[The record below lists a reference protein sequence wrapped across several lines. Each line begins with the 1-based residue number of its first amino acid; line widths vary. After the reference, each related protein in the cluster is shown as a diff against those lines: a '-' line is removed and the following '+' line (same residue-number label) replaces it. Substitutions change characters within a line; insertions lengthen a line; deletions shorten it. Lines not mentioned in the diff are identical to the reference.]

1 MLVRAGDFVVIS
13 KLIYKIGVELK
24 KKPESA
30 ADYQLLLIELE
41 TLDRTLKSLEHIK
54 VAQHGRRRLDGIRAL
69 ASVCQLPLQEFLEK
83 IEKFEDSLGPWNTN
97 TRSFS
102 GITQRLRW
110 SMKYK
115 DEAKALRAKL
125 APNLTTITVLLMA
138 QSVDSLSNTELDRV
152 KLVQEMND
160 RVSSQSRILTALKDS
175 THRIANGQD
184 SLATGQSHLT
194 ATAIKQD
201 RDLQTLKSKANELL
215 KSNATHG
222 VQLHHQ
228 TTILTEVHEN
238 SVTIKAQT
246 HESLALATSIH
257 QDVAEI
263 KASTPSI
270 LGRALD
276 LLDAVT
282 AGISKMHDITTLLHQ
297 MISLTSRFEV
307 EMRETMGKLLQA
319 FWVIQGQL
327 ARLESF
333 MCRRICLP
341 TVVFRDAFN
350 VMRSFPYDLSRE
362 WPTFQGLVAVAFTG
376 RQGLHRVNMGQYFV
390 TSVRMGRRL
399 NPTFWSN
406 AIEPGDELS
415 MTMILGDIEAEE
427 GFCPY
432 KSCGV
437 STASVASTGGGKICP
452 NCFRFAAISQKKEV
466 SLRSRDGHKAS
477 ESCHESVIQESDLEL
492 IPAESANVEEIREV
506 GPPRPSL
513 PQLEFSEEEDIE
525 LYYSI
530 QVAQALIIG
539 EYEAGFKSEANSM
552 QNSTSE
558 AKSTDL
564 NASPSS
570 IQIFVRNLVGKTLAL
585 RVDPFDLV
593 DTVKNTIH
601 EREGVPPCEQRLIFS
616 GRQLE
621 NGRTLADYNIQRD
634 NTLHLVLRLRSSI
647 GKTMLSASEY
657 TWKTGMQIG
666 DIIPIFVKTL
676 TGKTIQLEVKN
687 DATILHVKKTIGDKE
702 GITIDSQRLIFEGVE
717 LQDTAVLYEYEI
729 QRGSTFHLVLRLRSP
744 VFHSEDTA
752 SYHPLYSPP
761 VRQPR
766 RPGSRSL
773 TADEVAALQ
782 GSERSV
788 KTHLA
793 PKTKTNDIHERDSG
807 NNDSNVKSTTALKD
821 SSNSGLGM
829 SILLNIRDIRQNKF
843 TVTMEPSD
851 TVECLKVKIE
861 SRSRIPVPNQ
871 KLVGNGKILA
881 NENSLSYY
889 GVTANTII
897 VLLVLETGLK
907 SSPEREPVIAK
918 RLDT

>member
-1 MLVRAGDFVVIS
+1 
-13 KLIYKIGVELK
+13 
-24 KKPESA
+24 
-30 ADYQLLLIELE
+30 
-41 TLDRTLKSLEHIK
+41 
-54 VAQHGRRRLDGIRAL
+54 
-69 ASVCQLPLQEFLEK
+69 
-83 IEKFEDSLGPWNTN
+83 
-97 TRSFS
+97 
-102 GITQRLRW
+102 
-110 SMKYK
+110 
-115 DEAKALRAKL
+115 
-125 APNLTTITVLLMA
+125 
-138 QSVDSLSNTELDRV
+138 
-152 KLVQEMND
+152 MND
-160 RVSSQSRILTALKDS
+160 RLSSQSRILTALKDS
-175 THRIANGQD
+175 THKIVNGQD

-194 ATAIKQD
+194 ATAINQD

-215 KSNATHG
+215 KSNSSHD

-228 TTILTEVHEN
+228 TTILTEVHES

-246 HESLALATSIH
+246 HESLALATTIH

-263 KASTPSI
+263 KASMPSI

-276 LLDAVT
+276 LLGAVT

-297 MISLTSRFEV
+297 MISLTRRFTV

-362 WPTFQGLVAVAFTG
+362 WSTFQGLVAVAFTG

-466 SLRSRDGHKAS
+466 SSRGRDGHEVS
-477 ESCHESVIQESDLEL
+477 ESCHESSIQEPDLEL
-492 IPAESANVEEIREV
+492 VLAESASVEETRKV

-513 PQLEFSEEEDIE
+513 PQLEFSEDEDIE

-530 QVAQALIIG
+530 QVAQALMVD
-539 EYEAGFKSEANSM
+539 EYEASFKSEANSM
-552 QNSTSE
+552 RNSTSE

-564 NASPSS
+564 NTSPSS
-570 IQIFVRNLVGKTLAL
+570 IQIFVRNLIGKTLAL
-585 RVDPFDLV
+585 RVGPFDLV
-593 DTVKNTIH
+593 DTVKDKIL
-601 EREGVPPCEQRLIFS
+601 EREGVPPHEQRLIFS

-621 NGRTLADYNIQRD
+621 NGRTLADYNVQRD
-634 NTLHLVLRLRSSI
+634 NTLHLVLRLRSSM
-647 GKTMLSASEY
+647 GQTRLSAFEY
-657 TWKTGMQIG
+657 TWKTGIRIG
-666 DIIPIFVKTL
+666 STISISVMTL
-676 TGKTIQLEVKN
+676 TGKIIPLEVKN
-687 DATILHVKKTIGDKE
+687 DVTILQVMKKIEDKE
-702 GITIDSQRLIFEGVE
+702 GIPIHSQRLLFARVE
-717 LQDTAVLYEYEI
+717 LPDNAMLYEYEI
-729 QRGSTFHLVLRLRSP
+729 KRGSTFHLLLRLRSP
-744 VFHSEDTA
+744 VLHSEATA
-752 SYHPLYSPP
+752 SYRSPYDP
-761 VRQPR
+761 SVR
-766 RPGSRSL
+766 RPRGPGGRCL

-782 GSERSV
+782 GSEGPV
-788 KTHLA
+788 QTHLV
-793 PKTKTNDIHERDSG
+793 PETKTKHIHEKDSG
-807 NNDSNVKSTTALKD
+807 NNHSNVKSTTVLKD
-821 SSNSGLGM
+821 CSNSDSGM
-829 SILLNIRDIRQNKF
+829 GIPLRITDLRRNEF
-843 TVTMEPSD
+843 TVNMEPSD

-861 SRSRIPVPNQ
+861 GRARIPVPNQ
-871 KLVGNGKILA
+871 KLICHGKILA

-889 GVTANTII
+889 GITANTLI
-897 VLLVLETGLK
+897 VLLVVKTSLK
-907 SSPEREPVIAK
+907 SSPEREPVVAK